1 MSESGYRRSIVA
13 ISALFGTILL
23 LWALLTP
30 AFRAPDEPQHYN
42 SIMRI
47 AAGGGWP
54 APGTATISDA
64 TLLAMREA
72 AFHTSLPK
80 GSPPLEKDFTS
91 RTPLDPGARSVVDQ
105 EGAVDRPGAGADQ
118 MTQHPPLYYAIGA
131 GVVKL
136 FGALDWRWDQQLL
149 LLRLLSVFLAVL
161 IVPLAG
167 ATARALTASNL
178 TGVVA
183 AAMVVGIGQ
192 LAFINSTVTNDVLV
206 TVLGMTL
213 TLLAVRALQRRH
225 TPGLVLMAGV
235 VLGLGLLTKGF
246 FLAAIPMV
254 ALSFLIKSA
263 PNPRFKSRLVASGSA
278 MAVAFVVGGWWW
290 LKNLVVYGTI
300 QPAGQVVN
308 YPIGDT
314 TPTVGEFLA
323 GAFSRLSES
332 FFGNFAWLEVP
343 LPGLLIWP
351 LTIVVLGL
359 IGCSFFLAGRNL
371 AALLTLMT
379 FPIGVGGVVL
389 AGAFAAYHRT
399 GQFPGLQGRYLFISL
414 GAIAGACALAL
425 VAVTIRI
432 TPKLARYLPSGVL
445 LISTALAAF
454 SAFWFFRAA
463 YQAWDRGLI
472 DALVRWESWSA
483 FSRVGLAIVVL
494 LPVALSVVALWVT
507 LRESR
512 EFEQEDEA
520 PPGST
525 EPFGP
530 VAQEALT

>member
-1 MSESGYRRSIVA
+1 MMCWSRCWESR
-13 ISALFGTILL
+13 
-23 LWALLTP
+23 
-30 AFRAPDEPQHYN
+30 
-42 SIMRI
+42 
-47 AAGGGWP
+47 
-54 APGTATISDA
+54 
-64 TLLAMREA
+64 
-72 AFHTSLPK
+72 
-80 GSPPLEKDFTS
+80 
-91 RTPLDPGARSVVDQ
+91 
-105 EGAVDRPGAGADQ
+105 
-118 MTQHPPLYYAIGA
+118 
-131 GVVKL
+131 
-136 FGALDWRWDQQLL
+136 
-149 LLRLLSVFLAVL
+149 
-161 IVPLAG
+161 
-167 ATARALTASNL
+167 
-178 TGVVA
+178 
-183 AAMVVGIGQ
+183 
-192 LAFINSTVTNDVLV
+192 
-206 TVLGMTL
+206 L
-213 TLLAVRALQRRH
+213 TLLAAVAFRKRCH
-225 TPGLVLMAGV
+225 TPVLVVPVAGL

-254 ALSFLIKSA
+254 ALSFLVKSA

-445 LISTALAAF
+445 LISIALAAF

-520 PPGST
+520 PPGSDRALRSCRAGST
-525 EPFGP
+525 HLSGLWRSGP
-530 VAQEALT
+530 APSPRPPGSARSDGALAVMVICLAHCPRQAWSRSPSANGLILS